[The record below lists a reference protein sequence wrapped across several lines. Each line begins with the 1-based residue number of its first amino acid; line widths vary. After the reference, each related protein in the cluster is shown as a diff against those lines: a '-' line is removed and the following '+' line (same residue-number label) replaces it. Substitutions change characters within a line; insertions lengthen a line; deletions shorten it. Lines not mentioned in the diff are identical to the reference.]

1 MKIYTKT
8 GDKGKTSLYD
18 GSRHSKFDEVFDVL
32 GDIDELSSHIGLL
45 YTQLYSSV
53 NDEPTSH
60 PGLLYTQYEPDNRNI
75 NTDFLRI
82 IQCRLQTINSLIATP
97 ESKKASKLTQ
107 ITEEDV
113 KYLENQI
120 DLYSNSTPPLK
131 VFILPGVTVC
141 DSQAHVCRS
150 VCRRAERR
158 FIRLHPEEETFVLVK
173 QYLNRLSDLFFA
185 YARFVCYDKSHTDVC
200 MSDWSTK

>member
-45 YTQLYSSV
+45 YTQFNASV
-53 NDEPTSH
+53 NDEPPSH
-60 PGLLYTQYEPDNRNI
+60 PDNKNI

-185 YARFVCYDKSHTDVC
+185 YARFVCYHNSETDVC